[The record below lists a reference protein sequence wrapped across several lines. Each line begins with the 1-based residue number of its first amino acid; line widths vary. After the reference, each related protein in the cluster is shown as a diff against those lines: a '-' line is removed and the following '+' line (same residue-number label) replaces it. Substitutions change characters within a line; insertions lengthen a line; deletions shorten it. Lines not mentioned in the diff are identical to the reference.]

1 MMLNTLLKK
10 RVKELERMS
19 LREAESFRDDVIAS
33 LLDNPTRFYLYDL
46 ISKRIKN
53 LSQDE
58 AMITNEDPFISGF
71 EVEV

>member
-1 MMLNTLLKK
+1 MMLNAVLKK

>member
-1 MMLNTLLKK
+1 MMLNAVLKK

-19 LREAESFRDDVIAS
+19 LREAESFRDDVFTS

-46 ISKRIKN
+46 IAQRIKN

-58 AMITNEDPFISGF
+58 AMIANEDPLINGF
-71 EVEV
+71 EVEA